1 MSENEK
7 PNSRNV
13 PLPIQRSVRQRCGFG
28 CVICGLPLYEYEHME
43 EWAKVQRHVAE
54 EITLLCDQ
62 HHTEKTK
69 GLLPKD
75 AVRDANKSPFN
86 LQPNNRK
93 PYHLHFS
100 GEAAEIWL
108 ATTNFRIQKTDTDNV
123 MHAIVIDGEP
133 ILGFEIQDNT
143 LLLNLKAYDEFN
155 ELSVLIEKN
164 QLIYSKLP
172 WDIQFVGTTLT
183 IRKAHREILLEI
195 NFQPPSKISIT
206 NGRLLRNGV
215 EVLINRQ
222 EVSIT
227 NYETTISD
235 CEFTN
240 FPASISIGPRNDWP
254 SAISIPNVPRYKQNC
269 GKES

>member
-1 MSENEK
+1 
-7 PNSRNV
+7 
-13 PLPIQRSVRQRCGFG
+13 
-28 CVICGLPLYEYEHME
+28 ME

-54 EITLLCDQ
+54 EITLLCDR

-69 GLLPKD
+69 GLLPKEV
-75 AVRDANKSPFN
+75 VRESDKSPFN

-100 GEAAEIWL
+100 GKYAEIWL
-108 ATTNFRIQKTDTDNV
+108 ATSNFIIQKTDKDNF

-143 LLLNLKAYDEFN
+143 LLLNLKAYDESN
-155 ELSVLIEKN
+155 ELAVNIEKN

-195 NFQPPSKISIT
+195 KFYPPSKISIT
-206 NGRLLRNGV
+206 NGRLVRNGV
-215 EVLINRQ
+215 EVLINEN
-222 EVSIT
+222 EVNIT
-227 NYETTISD
+227 NNQTIISG

-240 FPASISIGPRNDWP
+240 FPASIAIGPGDWP
-254 SAISIPNVPRYKQNC
+254 SAISIPNVPRYKNP
-269 GKES
+269 EN